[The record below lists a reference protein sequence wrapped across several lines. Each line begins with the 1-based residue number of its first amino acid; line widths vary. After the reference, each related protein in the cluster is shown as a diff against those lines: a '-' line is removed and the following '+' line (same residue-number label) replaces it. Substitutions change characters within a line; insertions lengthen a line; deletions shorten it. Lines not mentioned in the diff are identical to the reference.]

1 MGATCSKEK
10 KIALLR
16 AEVIELEKKLN
27 IKNSY
32 ISESEYRESEKTLLI
47 LIKKQRQLKLLRNF

>member
-32 ISESEYRESEKTLLI
+32 ISESEYRESERTLLI
-47 LIKKQRQLKLLRNF
+47 LIKKQRQLKLLRNS